1 MTKIWE
7 TEDSLDL
14 KISALL
20 RPILPNFD
28 GCTVRVKFWDRGNP
42 MDGDEPLENWNR
54 KGAGEIS
61 VTILRPD
68 TLDDSDLA
76 PAVENGFYS
85 PGFRPVP
92 IKGEPLSET
101 IIRDRRGGL

>member
-1 MTKIWE
+1 MTKVWE

-28 GCTVRVKFWDRGNP
+28 GCTVRVKFWDDGKP
-42 MDGDEPLENWNR
+42 MDGGEPLENWNR
-54 KGAGEIS
+54 QASGEIR

-68 TLDDSDLA
+68 VLDDGDLA
-76 PAVENGFYS
+76 AAVENGFYS
-85 PGFRPVP
+85 QGFRPVP
-92 IKGEPLSET
+92 IKGEPLCET
-101 IIRDRRGGL
+101 IIRDRR